1 MIYGNNL
8 TVLSVTWDIL
18 KAQILLI
25 KSAFHYEETNNLYEV
40 FIVDDVIVYTT
51 QIFKG
56 IIPKNSSISQQQN
69 DSNKVDFENNYKTL
83 GNKPLTGPK
92 DIDNKPILHATP
104 RPLGLYTYYTST
116 GDDQSDATLIGYDS
130 AINGANVNNSMF
142 FDLISGES
150 SQIKCIDFNSIVN
163 QTNISQG
170 MVQWSGCFNDEV
182 LLELVPS
189 LTPVASGT
197 NTYFNLYGGYLV
209 IPAAGNGTIAINPS
223 EIKLV
228 EMVPNEDNVTP
239 PGFWNADFN
248 TTTKQFENLAPALTA
263 QGYPCG
269 KYMIFANVGI
279 DIPLYRFGN
288 RLKLLGEGSAI
299 LPSADSQRI
308 GHGVRF
314 KIMCYTNSAA
324 IAHAW
329 SMNVTLILH
338 RARTC

>member
-8 TVLSVTWDIL
+8 TVLSVTWDVL

-25 KSAFHYEETNNLYEV
+25 KSSFHYEETASIYEV

-56 IIPKNSSISQQQN
+56 VIPKNSNITQQQN
-69 DSNKVDFENNYKTL
+69 DLNKLDFETNYKAK

-104 RPLGLYTYYTST
+104 RPLGLYTYYTNT
-116 GDDQSDATLIGYDS
+116 GDDQSDATLVGYDS
-130 AINGANVNNSMF
+130 AQNGADVNNSMF
-142 FDLISGES
+142 FDIASGTS
-150 SQIKCIDFNSIVN
+150 SVVRYIDFNSIVN

-170 MVQWSGCFNDEV
+170 MVQWLDGMNDEII
-182 LLELVPS
+182 LEMVPK
-189 LTPVASGT
+189 LTTITPGT
-197 NTYFNLYGGYLV
+197 NTYFNLYSGVIV
-209 IPAAGNGTIAINPS
+209 IPAAGNGTIAINPAD
-223 EIKLV
+223 IQLV
-228 EMVPNEDNVTP
+228 EMVPNEDNITP

-248 TTTKQFENLAPALTA
+248 TTTHQFENIVPALTA

-269 KYMIFANVGI
+269 KFMIFANVGI

-288 RLKLLGEGSAI
+288 RLKLLGEGTAI

-329 SMNVTLILH
+329 SMNLTLILH
-338 RARTC
+338 RLKTC